1 MRAIEYLTDNMA
13 ELSTAAFLD
22 GKTHRKAL
30 SGDGA
35 RLLFFICSRVQEK
48 TNARFYWSA
57 GALAEDTGIE
67 TRVVR
72 RFLAGFESLGWIT
85 RTGRVF
91 ASESGRGS
99 PTPEYVLTLGG
110 LYSVP
115 AETDTAGESDTT
127 GAHGEPISDGTKT
140 QLMTTWSPKNGTKP
154 LQDNEN
160 AVLEIRDTKYPIP
173 IPDTPPAGQV
183 IETSQAAWGGKE
195 KAEKKGVE
203 SPHLPALL
211 DALVAYEHSNCK
223 TPIRDP
229 RAMEFHWRKEWR
241 DRARAALQQNPT
253 ASVTDLVAQLTNTP
267 GRTPGTHS
275 PKVITCG
282 ACTGKNR
289 NDDGLT
295 QVPDYDAPETPGRRG
310 RAYKVCP
317 DCAGTGQVKATA
329 VA

>member
-1 MRAIEYLTDNMA
+1 MAKEAHFYFARDLVELRSCTFTDESGN
-13 ELSTAAFLD
+13 ERD
-22 GKTHRKAL
+22 AL
-30 SGDGA
+30 SADGFA
-35 RLLFFICSRVQEK
+35 LLLWSCNVANNKTGTFFHQQSTIS
-48 TNARFYWSA
+48 
-57 GALAEDTGIE
+57 EDTGISS
-67 TRVVR
+67 RNLKR
-72 RFLAGFESLGWIT
+72 LIAGFEQLGWWT
-85 RTGRVF
+85 RTGKSVSYRGRGKPSVEYRLTVWPELF
-91 ASESGRGS
+91 ASADEM
-99 PTPEYVLTLGG
+99 
-110 LYSVP
+110 
-115 AETDTAGESDTT
+115 TDSDTT
-127 GAHGEPISDGTKT
+127 GAEQVPVTDPGSAQVGTSRKTKVNNGKGSTGFRVSQSEP
-140 QLMTTWSPKNGTKP
+140 QPEPQPQP
-154 LQDNEN
+154 LE
-160 AVLEIRDTKYPIP
+160 
-173 IPDTPPAGQV
+173 GQV
-183 IETSQAAWGGKE
+183 IQTSQAAWGGKE

-229 RAMEFHWRKEWR
+229 RAMESHWRKKWR

-282 ACTGKNR
+282 ACAGKNR